1 MVGSS
6 RWASPARDA
15 GWTGRPFLVFIG
27 FLLTAAVVGCRPK
40 SREMGPAEV
49 PVVPVSHPIDRVVT
63 DYVDFTGR
71 TDAVQS
77 VNIIAR
83 VTGYLEQMPF
93 KEGSEVKAGDLLF
106 EIDPRPYQAQLE
118 QANSQVDLDQ
128 AQLDLAKTTLKRYQA
143 LSKTTPGAV
152 SEQALDQY
160 KASVDEADARVVA
173 QKKSLDIYKLNKEFT
188 RVTSP
193 IDGQV
198 SRYYLTLGNL
208 VNQDQTLLTTIVS
221 LDPMYVYFD
230 MDESTL
236 LRIRT
241 AIQKGT
247 IKPATAGDLHVLLG
261 LQNED
266 GFPHEATINF
276 VNNQVNSTTGSITMR
291 GVFPNPRLL
300 PEAADAGAAAEAS
313 STAKVANP
321 AVAKVPGAAGRK
333 ASSVGKDSTPSV
345 ASTKRFVP
353 RLFSPGMFVRVRLPI
368 GQPHKALLIIDRAIQ
383 SDQGL
388 KYIYVLDAQN
398 KVQTRSIQTRA
409 LQEDGLRVVEGEIK
423 ADDWVVV
430 GAIQQVRAQM
440 EVKPDP
446 RPMPSLGGQSA
457 AEPPHGQ
464 QAARGIPA
472 AETQTGSQAKPAPS
486 ATGKAKE

>member
-1 MVGSS
+1 MAGSS
-6 RWASPARDA
+6 LWTSPAR
-15 GWTGRPFLVFIG
+15 GVNWTGRSLPVLIG
-27 FLLTAAVVGCRPK
+27 FLLTAAVAGCRPK
-40 SREMGPAEV
+40 SREVGPAEV
-49 PVVPVSHPIDRVVT
+49 PVVPVSHPMERVVT

-106 EIDPRPYQAQLE
+106 EIDPRPYQAQFE
-118 QANSQVDLDQ
+118 QAKSQVNLDQ

-143 LSKTTPGAV
+143 LYKTTPGAV

-160 KASVDEADARVVA
+160 KAAVDEAEARVVA

-188 RVTSP
+188 RVVSP

-236 LRIRT
+236 LQIRT

-247 IKPATAGDLHVLLG
+247 IKPPADGDLPVLLG
-261 LQNED
+261 LQNEE

-291 GVFPNPRLL
+291 GVFPEPQAACRATGEGFVHRRLL
-300 PEAADAGAAAEAS
+300 SAS
-313 STAKVANP
+313 QGSLRR
-321 AVAKVPGAAGRK
+321 RK
-333 ASSVGKDSTPSV
+333 ASAVGKAPAPGV
-345 ASTKRFVP
+345 ASTERFVP

-368 GQPHKALLIIDRAIQ
+368 GQPYKALLIIDRAIQ

-388 KYIYVLDAQN
+388 KYIYVLDA
-398 KVQTRSIQTRA
+398 T
-409 LQEDGLRVVEGEIK
+409 E
-423 ADDWVVV
+423 
-430 GAIQQVRAQM
+430 
-440 EVKPDP
+440 
-446 RPMPSLGGQSA
+446 
-457 AEPPHGQ
+457 
-464 QAARGIPA
+464 
-472 AETQTGSQAKPAPS
+472 
-486 ATGKAKE
+486 